1 MKSPWLIGVILILA
15 LGACSP
21 VPVNDDTTPKIS
33 ASPEKTIDLSKTPTS
48 ELKTPPLIGEEDL
61 DPSLTPSQTPDPC
74 QDKKGSVEPFEI
86 SRRELELTG
95 RIYTPPCYG
104 DDPER
109 EYPVLVLLH
118 GATADDA
125 QWEDLGL
132 FSLAD
137 ELQISGVIPPLIIVL
152 PKEKSWIP
160 LPDNPFGDQLIKDL
174 IPWLD
179 GEYQTNSVRE
189 YRAIGGLSRGGNW
202 AVRLGFLHWGLF
214 GSIGAHSTP
223 LFRGDLERI
232 PGWQEAIPDLK
243 TPRIYIDIGRDD
255 TNLPDTAKFAEML
268 LNHEIPHSWHL
279 FPGTHDDVYWEE
291 HLREYLLWYS
301 SGWGED

>member
-1 MKSPWLIGVILILA
+1 MKSSWAIGVILVLA
-15 LGACSP
+15 LGACNP
-21 VPVNDDTTPKIS
+21 APVNGDNPPAIPTIPDGTIEITSSPTSEVKTPLPTKD
-33 ASPEKTIDLSKTPTS
+33 EDLPPSSTPTS
-48 ELKTPPLIGEEDL
+48 IPNPCEEE
-61 DPSLTPSQTPDPC
+61 T
-74 QDKKGSVEPFEI
+74 GSIQPFTI
-86 SRRELELTG
+86 TRRDQELTG

-104 DDPER
+104 DDPDQ

-118 GATADDA
+118 GATEDDA
-125 QWEDLGL
+125 QWEDLGV
-132 FSLAD
+132 FTLAD
-137 ELQISGVIPPLIIVL
+137 ELQSSGMIPPLIIVL

-179 GEYQTNSVRE
+179 GEYQTKAARE

-223 LFRGDLERI
+223 LFRGDVDRI
-232 PGWQEAIPDLK
+232 PGWQEAIPVTK
-243 TPRIYIDIGRDD
+243 IPRIYIDIGRDD
-255 TNLPDTAKFAEML
+255 TNLPDTAEFAEML
-268 LNHEIPHSWHL
+268 LKHGIPHSWHL
-279 FPGTHDDVYWEE
+279 FPGTHDDIYWGK

-301 SGWGED
+301 SGWGEE